1 MILPIKEALRAMSTN
16 KIRSALTVLGIII
29 GISSV
34 IIILSAGQALQ
45 GFVEKELSSFGNNI
59 IQAEV
64 KIPST
69 NRQSAENAGGMAMGI
84 TITTLKNDDAVAV
97 SKLSNIDKVY
107 AGVLGQDIASYQDA
121 NKVVNI
127 YGVTSDFIDV
137 DQAEIETGRFFSAE
151 EERTQTQLVILGSGI
166 KKSLFGE
173 NDPLGQQIKLGKLKY
188 EVVGVLKERGASL
201 FFNMD
206 DMVIMPL
213 RTLQKKVMGIDHV
226 MYFIGTMKDLTQDSL
241 TKVQIEDLLR
251 ERHNIEDPKKDD
263 FAVTTQEEMQAMLG
277 KILGGI
283 QVLLIAIASISLIVG
298 GVGIMNI
305 MYVTVAERTFEIGL
319 RKSLGATKNNIL
331 WQFLWEA
338 IFVTLAGGIIGIII
352 GAVVA
357 EILTLVAKSFN
368 IDFVFTLPWW
378 SVTIA
383 VSFATFVGLV
393 FGIYPAKK
401 AAILDPIEALRK

>member
-34 IIILSAGQALQ
+34 IIILSAGKALQ

-69 NRQSAENAGGMAMGI
+69 NQQSAENAGGMAMGI

-97 SKLSNIDKVY
+97 SKLANIDKVY
-107 AGVLGQDIASYQDA
+107 SGVLGQDIASYRDA

-137 DQAEIETGRFFSAE
+137 DAAEIETGRFFSAE
-151 EERTQTQLVILGSGI
+151 EERTQAQLVILGPGI

-173 NDPLGQQIKLGKLKY
+173 SDPLGQQIKLGKLKY

-206 DMVIMPL
+206 DMVVMPL

-226 MYFIGTMKDLTQDSL
+226 MYFIGTMKDPTQDSL
-241 TKVQIEDLLR
+241 TKAQIQDLLR

-263 FAVTTQEEMQAMLG
+263 FAVTTQEEMQDTLG
-277 KILGGI
+277 TILGGI

-357 EILTLVAKSFN
+357 EILTLVARSFN
-368 IDFVFTLPWW
+368 IDFVFILPWW
-378 SVTIA
+378 SVMIA
-383 VSFATFVGLV
+383 VSFATFIGLV

>member
-1 MILPIKEALRAMSTN
+1 MILSIKEAVRAMITN

-34 IIILSAGQALQ
+34 IIILSVGQALQ

-69 NRQSAENAGGMAMGI
+69 NQQSAENAGGRAMGI
-84 TITTLKNDDAVAV
+84 TITTLKNDDVVAV
-97 SKLSNIDKVY
+97 SKLANIDKVY
-107 AGVLGQDIASYQDA
+107 SGVLGQAIVSYQDA

-137 DQAEIETGRFFSAE
+137 DQAEINIGRFFSSE
-151 EERTQTQLVILGSGI
+151 EERTQIQLVVLGPGI
-166 KKSLFGE
+166 KKNLFGE
-173 NDPLGQQIKLGKLKY
+173 NDALGQQIKIGKLKY
-188 EVVGVLKERGASL
+188 EVVGVLKERGTNL

-206 DMVIMPL
+206 DMIIMPL
-213 RTLQKKVMGIDHV
+213 RTLQKKVMGIDHI
-226 MYFIGTMKDLTQDSL
+226 MYFIGTMKDPTQDDL
-241 TKVQIEDLLR
+241 TKAQIEDLLR
-251 ERHNIEDPKKDD
+251 ERHDIIDAKKDD
-263 FAVTTQEEMQAMLG
+263 FAVATQEEMQDILG
-277 KILGGI
+277 TILGGI

-319 RKSLGATKNNIL
+319 RKSLGATKKNIL

-338 IFVTLAGGIIGIII
+338 IFITLAGGIIGVII
-352 GAVVA
+352 GVVVT
-357 EILTLVAKSFN
+357 EILTLLAKNFD
-368 IDFVFTLPWW
+368 IDFIFVLPWW
-378 SVTIA
+378 SVVIA
-383 VSFATFVGLV
+383 VGFATFIGLI

-401 AAILDPIEALRK
+401 AATLDPIEALRK

>member
-1 MILPIKEALRAMSTN
+1 MILPIKEAIRALRTN

-45 GFVEKELSSFGNNI
+45 GFVAKEVSSFGNNI

-69 NRQSAENAGGMAMGI
+69 NQQSADNAAGMAMGI
-84 TITTLKNDDAVAV
+84 TITTLKNADAEAV
-97 SKLSNIDKVY
+97 SKLINIDKIY
-107 AGVLGQDIASYQDA
+107 SAVLGQDIASYKEA
-121 NKVVNI
+121 NKVINI
-127 YGVTSDFIDV
+127 YGVTSQFIDI
-137 DQAEIETGRFFSAE
+137 DQAEIGLGRFFSAE
-151 EERTQTQLVILGSGI
+151 EERTQSQVVVLGPGI

-173 NDPLGQQIKLGKLKY
+173 NDALGKLVKIGKLKY
-188 EVVGVLKERGASL
+188 EVIGVLKEKGASL

-206 DMVIMPL
+206 DMIIMPL
-213 RTLQKKVMGIDHV
+213 LTLQKKVMGIDHV
-226 MYFIGTMKDLTQDSL
+226 SFFIATMKDPSQDSF

-263 FAVTTQEEMQAMLG
+263 FAITTQEEMQDMLDT
-277 KILGGI
+277 ILGGI
-283 QVLLIAIASISLIVG
+283 QMLLIAIASISLVVG

-319 RKSLGATKNNIL
+319 RKSLGATQNNIL

-338 IFVTLAGGIIGIII
+338 VFVTLAGGIIGVVI
-352 GAVVA
+352 GAVVT
-357 EILTLVAKSFN
+357 EILTIVARNFN
-368 IDFVFTLPWW
+368 IDFTFTLPWW

-383 VSFATFVGLV
+383 VGFATFIGLV
-393 FGIYPAKK
+393 FGIYPARK
-401 AAILDPIEALRK
+401 AAVLDPIEALRK